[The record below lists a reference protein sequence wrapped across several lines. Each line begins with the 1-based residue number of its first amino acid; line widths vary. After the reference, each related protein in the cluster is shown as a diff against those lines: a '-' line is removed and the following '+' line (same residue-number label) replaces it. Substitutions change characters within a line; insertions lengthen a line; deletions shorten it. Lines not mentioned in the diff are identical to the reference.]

1 MNAKFRRN
9 YPLLLASQFL
19 SAFGVQAVLF
29 VIIGQLTFQHNA
41 GLITAK
47 HLGIANALYASLLYL
62 PYIGFAPLA
71 GFLNDRFPKT
81 NWLLGGNF
89 ISLIGV
95 GIAALSLFG
104 QPFWQ
109 GIGYFV
115 VGLGACIF
123 SPAKYGILPEILPT
137 ERLVKANGTIEMLTL
152 VAILSGVMGGGAMID
167 KLPIASTS
175 ARVAA
180 CYGILAGVFA
190 LGTILI
196 FFMEKTP
203 FKSDVQ
209 LRASS
214 REFFQHFKDL
224 MTTGR
229 FAKMILGTGIFWACG
244 ATLKMNFQA
253 WGLSTLGMTD
263 NIQIS
268 LLNLWLLVGIVIGS
282 VLAGQLHRIG
292 DLSWT
297 QRYGWGL
304 AALILLVGLIGRQT
318 PHALIVSVLI
328 AAGTCG
334 GLFLI
339 PLNAAIQAETDP
351 TKLGKT
357 IAVQNF
363 INNIAMVSGGGLIYV
378 ATNLDS
384 TPSGNFLM
392 LAALVAAAV
401 FWLRIPAL
409 KITKGAI

>member
-1 MNAKFRRN
+1 MKLSRN
-9 YPLLLASQFL
+9 YALLLASQFL
-19 SAFGVQAVLF
+19 NAFGVQAVLF

-47 HLGIANALYASLLYL
+47 HLGIANALYACLLYL
-62 PYIGFAPLA
+62 PYVGFAPLA

-81 NWLLGGNF
+81 RWLLGGNL
-89 ISLIGV
+89 ISLVGV

-104 QPFWQ
+104 HPFWQ
-109 GIGYFV
+109 AIGYFI

-137 ERLVKANGTIEMLTL
+137 ERLVKANGTVEMLTL
-152 VAILSGVMGGGAMID
+152 IAILSGVMGGGAMIE
-167 KLPIASTS
+167 KLP
-175 ARVAA
+175 VAV
-180 CYGILAGVFA
+180 CYGLLAVVFA
-190 LGTILI
+190 LGAILN
-196 FFMEKTP
+196 FLMTKTP
-203 FKSDVQ
+203 FKADVQ
-209 LRASS
+209 LRTST

-229 FAKMILGTGIFWACG
+229 FAKMVLGTGIFWACG

-268 LLNLWLLVGIVIGS
+268 LLNLWLLIGIVIGS
-282 VLAGQLHRIG
+282 LLAGQLHRIG
-292 DLSWT
+292 DLRWT

-304 AALILLVGLIGRQT
+304 AALILLVGLIGQQT
-318 PHALIVSVLI
+318 HQALIVSVLI

-339 PLNAAIQAETDP
+339 PLNAALQAETDQ

-363 INNIAMVSGGGLIYV
+363 INNLAMLSGGGFIYL
-378 ATNLDS
+378 ATNLNS
-384 TPSGNFLM
+384 TPSGNFLI
-392 LAALVAAAV
+392 LAVLVAAFV
-401 FWLRIPAL
+401 CWL
-409 KITKGAI
+409 KIPFFKQTQTKGES

>member
-1 MNAKFRRN
+1 MNSKRN

-29 VIIGQLTFQHNA
+29 VIIGQLTFQHRD

-47 HLGIANALYASLLYL
+47 HLGIANALYACLLYL
-62 PYIGFAPLA
+62 PYVGFAPLA

-81 NWLLGGNF
+81 RWLLGGNL
-89 ISLIGV
+89 ISFIGV

-109 GIGYFV
+109 GVGYFI

-152 VAILSGVMGGGAMID
+152 IAILSGVMGGGAMIE
-167 KLPIASTS
+167 KLP
-175 ARVAA
+175 VAV
-180 CYGILAGVFA
+180 CYGLLAVVFA
-190 LGTILI
+190 LGAILN
-196 FFMEKTP
+196 FLMTKTP
-203 FKSDVQ
+203 FKADVQ
-209 LRASS
+209 LRAST

-224 MTTGR
+224 MTSGR
-229 FAKMILGTGIFWACG
+229 FAKMVLGTGIFWACG

-253 WGLSTLGMTD
+253 WGLSTLGMSD

-282 VLAGQLHRIG
+282 VLAGQFHRIG
-292 DLSWT
+292 DLRWT

-318 PHALIVSVLI
+318 HQALIVSVLI

-339 PLNAAIQAETDP
+339 PLNAALQAETDQ

-363 INNIAMVSGGGLIYV
+363 VNNTAMLAGGGFIYV
-378 ATNLDS
+378 ATHFNS
-384 TPSGNFLM
+384 TPSGNFLI
-392 LAALVAAAV
+392 LAGLVAAFV
-401 FWLRIPAL
+401 CWLRIPLFIPASE
-409 KITKGAI
+409 KNP

>member
-1 MNAKFRRN
+1 MKTNRN
-9 YPLLLASQFL
+9 YSLLLASQFL

-29 VIIGQLTFQHNA
+29 VIIGQLTFQHNN

-47 HLGIANALYASLLYL
+47 HLGIANALYACLLYL
-62 PYIGFAPLA
+62 PYVAFAPLA

-81 NWLLGGNF
+81 RWLLGGNL

-152 VAILSGVMGGGAMID
+152 IAILSGVMGGGAMIE
-167 KLPIASTS
+167 KFP
-175 ARVAA
+175 VVV
-180 CYGILAGVFA
+180 CYGLLGSVFA
-190 LGTILI
+190 LGVVLNFLMT
-196 FFMEKTP
+196 KTP
-203 FKSDVQ
+203 FKPDVQ
-209 LRASS
+209 LRASVG
-214 REFFQHFKDL
+214 EFFQHFRNL
-224 MTTGR
+224 MTEGR

-268 LLNLWLLVGIVIGS
+268 LLNLWLLIGIVIGS

-292 DLSWT
+292 DLRWT

-304 AALILLVGLIGRQT
+304 AALILFVGLIERQT
-318 PHALIVSVLI
+318 NHAIIVSVLI
-328 AAGTCG
+328 LAGVCG

-339 PLNAAIQAETDP
+339 PLNAAIQAETDQ

-363 INNIAMVSGGGLIYV
+363 INNLAMLSGGGFIYL
-378 ATNLDS
+378 ATNLNS
-384 TPSGNFLM
+384 TPSGNFLI
-392 LAALVAAAV
+392 LGALVAALIC
-401 FWLRIPAL
+401 FLRIPP
-409 KITKGAI
+409 ISQTQVKGEL

>member
-1 MNAKFRRN
+1 MKTNRN
-9 YPLLLASQFL
+9 YFLLLVSQFL

-29 VIIGQLTFQHNA
+29 VILGQLTFQHRD
-41 GLITAK
+41 GLITEK
-47 HLGIANALYASLLYL
+47 QLGIANALYACLLYL
-62 PYIGFAPLA
+62 PYVGFAPLA

-81 NWLLGGNF
+81 RWLLGGNL

-123 SPAKYGILPEILPT
+123 SPAKYGILPEILPK
-137 ERLVKANGTIEMLTL
+137 ERLVKANGTVEMLTL
-152 VAILSGVMGGGAMID
+152 VAILSGVMGGGAMIE
-167 KLPIASTS
+167 KLP
-175 ARVAA
+175 VAV
-180 CYGILAGVFA
+180 CYALLGAVFA
-190 LGTILI
+190 LGVILS
-196 FFMEKTP
+196 FLMTKTP
-203 FKSDVQ
+203 FKADVQ
-209 LRASS
+209 LRASA
-214 REFFQHFKDL
+214 REFFQHFKEL
-224 MTTGR
+224 MTVGR

-253 WGLSTLGMTD
+253 WGLSTLGLTD

-268 LLNLWLLVGIVIGS
+268 LLNLWLLIGIVIGS

-292 DLSWT
+292 DLRWT

-318 PHALIVSVLI
+318 HAALIVSVLI

-339 PLNAAIQAETDP
+339 PLNAAIQAETDQ

-363 INNIAMVSGGGLIYV
+363 INNLAMLSGGGFIYL
-378 ATNLDS
+378 ATNLNS
-384 TPSGNFLM
+384 TPSGNFLI
-392 LAALVAAAV
+392 LAALVAAFV
-401 FWLRIPAL
+401 CWL
-409 KITKGAI
+409 KIPIVRQPEAKGVL